1 MTLQDIPALFMRGGT
16 SNALVFHI
24 DDLPDNQSDWSTIFL
39 AAMGSPDPN
48 GRQLDGMGGGISSL
62 SKVCVLG
69 PPSRADADVNFTFAQ
84 VSVGSN
90 VVDYAGNCGNMVSAM
105 GPAALELGLVRA
117 ENDGEFAVRIHN
129 TNTEKIIISSFAVRN
144 GLAETD
150 GEFAIDGVAGT
161 AAPIRLDFLEPG
173 GAKTGKLLPTGEPVD
188 KLTLPD
194 GQTFEASL
202 VDAANPCVFVAAS
215 DLGKTGTEHPQILAS
230 DDKFM
235 AKMEGIRCAGAVAMG
250 LAPDLAAAAAMPS
263 IPKVA
268 IISAPAPMKTL
279 EDKAIAAN
287 DMSLSVRMISMEQ
300 PHRAVPITGAIC
312 LAVAAR
318 IPGTLA
324 HQLCTDTDGPLML
337 SHPSGGILVDA
348 EVQKRDDGYYAV
360 SGTVY
365 RTARKL
371 FSGTVHYRLP
381 KS

>member
-250 LAPDLAAAAAMPS
+250 DR
-263 IPKVA
+263 K
-268 IISAPAPMKTL
+268 
-279 EDKAIAAN
+279 
-287 DMSLSVRMISMEQ
+287 SV
-300 PHRAVPITGAIC
+300 V
-312 LAVAAR
+312 
-318 IPGTLA
+318 
-324 HQLCTDTDGPLML
+324 
-337 SHPSGGILVDA
+337 
-348 EVQKRDDGYYAV
+348 
-360 SGTVY
+360 
-365 RTARKL
+365 
-371 FSGTVHYRLP
+371 
-381 KS
+381 